1 MKVPKNKDALP
12 LYKDDVDFTSF
23 SVSKKEISINGK
35 LLPFRIGDRIAMTEH
50 DKNPKTVMGVTIHE
64 DGRCQYI
71 LEWHNPDTGAF
82 QSEAL
87 TLTELKLMHSNINM
101 KKKRNRVGFGPE
113 DE

>member
-1 MKVPKNKDALP
+1 MYTQIL
-12 LYKDDVDFTSF
+12 
-23 SVSKKEISINGK
+23 
-35 LLPFRIGDRIAMTEH
+35 
-50 DKNPKTVMGVTIHE
+50 
-64 DGRCQYI
+64 QYI

-87 TLTELKLMHSNINM
+87 TLTELKLMHSNLNM